1 MDKELWQQQKH
12 LNNIQ
17 SLLLITA
24 LMIILGVLGNI
35 IAGKVMA
42 IIAVIFVIM
51 LYFFNPVIAPHLVLK
66 GYHTQQIAPYQAP
79 NLYTALEFLAK
90 RANLTAIPKLV
101 YLPSDKI
108 NAFAVGLPDNAII
121 ALSDGILRRLS
132 LKELIAV
139 LAHEISHIAQ
149 EDVRIMGFADMMSRL
164 TNFLSITGQFLLILK
179 LLLLLFNLNLIS
191 WTTILILIFA
201 PIVTDLLQLALSRTR
216 EYNADLGAAA
226 LLGDPETLA
235 SALLKIDAYQG
246 NILEQI
252 FLPGYRSP
260 EPSLFRTHPPTKKR
274 VQRLLSLKKHYI
286 ADKEIAWQSLPLG
299 IDIPL
304 SLFMSPQ
311 PLASRWHFNGIRF

>member
-1 MDKELWQQQKH
+1 MDKELWQKQKRI
-12 LNNIQ
+12 NNIQ
-17 SLLLITA
+17 SLLLIIA
-24 LMIILGVLGNI
+24 LMIILGILGDI
-35 IAGKVMA
+35 IAGKIMA
-42 IIAVIFVIM
+42 FYAILFVII
-51 LYFFNPVIAPHLVLK
+51 LYFLNPVISPHLVLK
-66 GYHTQQIAPYQAP
+66 SYHTRQIAPYQAP
-79 NLYTALEFLAK
+79 NLYAALELLAK
-90 RANLTAIPKLV
+90 RANLEAIPKLV
-101 YLPSDKI
+101 YLPSDRI

-139 LAHEISHIAQ
+139 IAHEVSHIAQ

-164 TNFLSITGQFLLILK
+164 TNFLSITGQFLLIFNI
-179 LLLLLFNLNLIS
+179 LLSILNIYLIS
-191 WTTILILIFA
+191 WTTIFILIFA

-260 EPSLFRTHPPTKKR
+260 EPSLFRTHPPTKER
-274 VQRLLSLKKHYI
+274 VKRLLSLRKRYVSY
-286 ADKEIAWQSLPLG
+286 ERVWQSLPLE

-304 SLFMSPQ
+304 SLFMSRR
-311 PLASRWHFNGIRF
+311 PLPSRWHFDGVRF